1 MYRNKKTIEFGII
14 ILFIITT
21 VFMHFI
27 VWAQIDY
34 FSKSL
39 LMSEKDFWHLI
50 LISFIRAFI
59 IDLGLI
65 YFYYRDKKREL
76 KENS

>member
-21 VFMHFI
+21 VFIHFI
-27 VWAQIDY
+27 VWAHIDY

-39 LMSEKDFWHLI
+39 SINKKDFWHLI
-50 LISFIRAFI
+50 IISFIRVFFV
-59 IDLGLI
+59 DLGLV
-65 YFYYRDKKREL
+65 YFYFRDKKREL
-76 KENS
+76 KNN